1 MKRLLAK
8 SILLAGG
15 MSLSSHI
22 LALGLGEM
30 ELDSALNQPLSAEIK
45 LVDKQ
50 GLTSSEIK
58 PKLASAA
65 DFERAGIDR
74 YQFLTQMKFSVNGD
88 RILITTRDPVN
99 EPFLNFLVELNW
111 PAGRV
116 LREYTVL
123 LDPPVFEEGRV
134 QPLVAV
140 PAGSVQTQAT
150 ATTPQP
156 RPQRTPAPQ
165 RSNSWQT
172 PAAPGTYKVQP
183 NDTLW
188 EIALATRPDA
198 SVTPQQ
204 MMIALQDVNPGAFI
218 NGNINRLKTHTVL
231 DIPDASIIETVN
243 NREAVA
249 EVVRQNRELKAGVAQ
264 IDATGRNTDTS
275 GPRKSTGNGEV
286 RLLASEASG
295 DSNQSGGAVSGKAGT
310 AGAAETDLAI
320 ALENLD
326 KSQRENQELVERLNA
341 LEEQLAKMERLIS
354 LQNDQLA
361 NMQAGTEPAAKADA
375 TVQEPAAETAGVATT
390 EAATEQTSESVT
402 ESATTPAEDAA
413 PVEQQTETEAV
424 AEAAPQ
430 EAPATEDAESE
441 SEAGTDYNYSE
452 GAAAETEQAA
462 PVQTAEQKAMAE
474 RAAAEARR
482 SAAESD
488 KGIVAKVMADPYPY
502 FAVAAGLLLMLVYA
516 IMKLKARKEEDAV
529 AEAEAELNAAEA
541 AAMAPGNS
549 ELDLPDNNDLPGFD
563 DNLSSDNGDD
573 SFGNFDLGDEELDS
587 NIESDLSDI
596 DLDAYEDADGEY
608 ETVGQTEDAIS
619 ESDIYIAYGKFD
631 QAIELLKGA
640 IAAEPER
647 TDLRLKQL
655 EVLSS
660 LDDAEAFAEAEAN
673 LIAIGDSAANAEAA
687 EFRQQLSNPIEPEIR
702 ADEAGALSLD
712 GELPSIDESAEDE
725 FEGGMDFGAALD
737 FGDDAAPEDDGIGAQ
752 LEEVPDLKLDESSD
766 FDAEK
771 EGVDMS
777 LEDDAPELD
786 DDLLNFDLGD
796 DDELSAETVAADSSD
811 DVLTEESDSLASL
824 DDADDELPSLDLD
837 ADDLTTDFED
847 ITAELPAESEND
859 TESAIDFSVDDFD
872 LDSESDD
879 LVDSTETLEGP
890 AESPVAGELA
900 DPEDD
905 LSLDFEV
912 DEATTSS
919 NEELDDLLD
928 VDGDL
933 DTVASSEEELPELT
947 FDVEDSSDSEHADSE
962 LAESADDVSVEEA
975 GEEAGEEVAHEA
987 PESDTSA
994 DPVDESSADEDE
1006 LVAAPDS
1013 EGENVSDDLEA
1024 LMSGDD
1030 DLAGGSDLIG
1040 GIDLDELA
1048 AADDEFDFLAGTDEC
1063 ATKLDLAR
1071 AYVDMEDIDGA
1082 KELLQEV
1089 VQEGNDAQKQEAKDL
1104 MDKLA

>member
-45 LVDKQ
+45 LIDTQ

-140 PAGSVQTQAT
+140 PAGSVQSQTTVT
-150 ATTPQP
+150 APQS
-156 RPQRTPAPQ
+156 RPEPKPAPK

-295 DSNQSGGAVSGKAGT
+295 DSNQSGGAVSGKAGS

-341 LEEQLAKMERLIS
+341 LEEQLAKMERLIT

-361 NMQAGTEPAAKADA
+361 SMQTGT
-375 TVQEPAAETAGVATT
+375 EPAAETAAAVQEPAADATGTATT
-390 EAATEQTSESVT
+390 DTASEQTTETVT
-402 ESATTPAEDAA
+402 EPAAEAPAEGAA
-413 PVEQQTETEAV
+413 PVEQQAESEA
-424 AEAAPQ
+424 AEATPQ
-430 EAPATEDAESE
+430 EAPATEGAESE
-441 SEAGTDYNYSE
+441 TGAVAEGTDYNYSE
-452 GAAAETEQAA
+452 GAAAETEQTA

-488 KGIVAKVMADPYPY
+488 KGIVDKIMAIPYPY
-502 FAVAAGLLLMLVYA
+502 FAIAAGLLLTLVYA

-541 AAMAPGNS
+541 AAMAPDNT
-549 ELDLPDNNDLPGFD
+549 ELDLSDNNDLPGFD
-563 DNLSSDNGDD
+563 DNLSSDAGDD

-596 DLDAYEDADGEY
+596 DLDAYDDADGEY

-702 ADEAGALSLD
+702 ADESGALSLD

-811 DVLTEESDSLASL
+811 DVLTEEADSLASL

-837 ADDLTTDFED
+837 ADDLTTDLED
-847 ITAELPAESEND
+847 ITAELPAEPEND
-859 TESAIDFSVDDFD
+859 TASSIDFSVDDFD

-879 LVDSTETLEGP
+879 LVDSAETLEGP
-890 AESPVAGELA
+890 AESPVAGELT
-900 DPEDD
+900 DTEDD

-912 DEATTSS
+912 DEATASS

-928 VDGDL
+928 ADGDL
-933 DTVASSEEELPELT
+933 DAVGSSEEELPELT
-947 FDVEDSSDSEHADSE
+947 FDVEDSSDSE
-962 LAESADDVSVEEA
+962 LAESADDVSVEET
-975 GEEAGEEVAHEA
+975 GEEAGEEVALEA
-987 PESDTSA
+987 PESDTS
-994 DPVDESSADEDE
+994 VDESSVDEDE
-1006 LVAAPDS
+1006 LLAASDS
-1013 EGENVSDDLEA
+1013 EDENVSDDLEA

-1071 AYVDMEDIDGA
+1071 AYVDMEDVDGA

>member
-45 LVDKQ
+45 LIDKQ

-295 DSNQSGGAVSGKAGT
+295 DSNQSGGAVSGKAGS

-341 LEEQLAKMERLIS
+341 LEEQLAKMERLIT

-361 NMQAGTEPAAKADA
+361 SMQTGT
-375 TVQEPAAETAGVATT
+375 EPAAETAAAVQEPAADATGTATT
-390 EAATEQTSESVT
+390 DTASEQTTETVT
-402 ESATTPAEDAA
+402 EPAAEAPAEGAA
-413 PVEQQTETEAV
+413 PVEQQAESEA
-424 AEAAPQ
+424 AEATPQ
-430 EAPATEDAESE
+430 EAPATEGAESE
-441 SEAGTDYNYSE
+441 TGAVAEGTDYNYSE
-452 GAAAETEQAA
+452 GAAAETEQTA

-488 KGIVAKVMADPYPY
+488 KGIVDKIMAIPYPY
-502 FAVAAGLLLMLVYA
+502 FAIAAGLLLTLVYA

-541 AAMAPGNS
+541 AAMAPDNT
-549 ELDLPDNNDLPGFD
+549 ELDLSDNNDLPGFD
-563 DNLSSDNGDD
+563 DNLSSDAGDD

-596 DLDAYEDADGEY
+596 DLDAYDDADGEY

-702 ADEAGALSLD
+702 ADESGALSLD

-811 DVLTEESDSLASL
+811 DVLTEEADSLASL

-837 ADDLTTDFED
+837 ADDLTTDLED
-847 ITAELPAESEND
+847 ITAELPAEPEND
-859 TESAIDFSVDDFD
+859 TASSIDFSVDDFD

-879 LVDSTETLEGP
+879 LVDSAETLEGP
-890 AESPVAGELA
+890 AESPVAGELT
-900 DPEDD
+900 DTEDD

-912 DEATTSS
+912 DEATASS

-928 VDGDL
+928 ADGDL
-933 DTVASSEEELPELT
+933 DAVGSSEEELPELT
-947 FDVEDSSDSEHADSE
+947 FDVEDSSDSE
-962 LAESADDVSVEEA
+962 LAESADDVSVEET
-975 GEEAGEEVAHEA
+975 GEEAGEEVALEA
-987 PESDTSA
+987 PESDTS
-994 DPVDESSADEDE
+994 VDESSVDEDE
-1006 LVAAPDS
+1006 LLAASDS
-1013 EGENVSDDLEA
+1013 EDENVSDDLEA

-1071 AYVDMEDIDGA
+1071 AYVDMEDVDGA

>member
-45 LVDKQ
+45 LIDKQ

-140 PAGSVQTQAT
+140 PAGSVQSQ
-150 ATTPQP
+150 TTV
-156 RPQRTPAPQ
+156 TAPQ
-165 RSNSWQT
+165 SRPEPKPTPKRSNSWQT

-549 ELDLPDNNDLPGFD
+549 ELDLPDNNELPGFD

-702 ADEAGALSLD
+702 ADEPGALSLD

-837 ADDLTTDFED
+837 ADDLTTDLED
-847 ITAELPAESEND
+847 ITAELPAEPEND
-859 TESAIDFSVDDFD
+859 SASSIDFSVDDFD
-872 LDSESDD
+872 LDSDSND

-900 DPEDD
+900 DSEDD

-928 VDGDL
+928 ADGDL